1 MQEING
7 RHIRHLD
14 LGHFEKGRIHR
25 AWLHLIN
32 NGIGEPVRVPMLV
45 ARGLRDGPVLGLT
58 AALHGNELNG
68 VRVIQKLFDELE
80 VGALSGTIVGV
91 LAANVPAVVREQRFF
106 NDGVDLNRIAPGRPD
121 GNQSEVYVHRLVERI
136 VRSFDYLLDLHTAS
150 AGRVNS
156 FYIRAEMSD
165 PPTARLAKLQHADI
179 VLHDPPDDYTLRGT
193 AASMGIKAI
202 TVELRD
208 PATFQPDVIH
218 HGIDGARNVLHD
230 LGMVPGEV
238 REPEAETVF
247 CPTSRWLYT
256 DEGGILTVLPE
267 VNDRL
272 RKGQPIAKVKDVFGQ
287 TVKTF
292 HAPEDGV
299 VIGKSVNPI
308 NQTGSRI
315 LHLGLRPEP
324 LA

>member
-1 MQEING
+1 
-7 RHIRHLD
+7 
-14 LGHFEKGRIHR
+14 
-25 AWLHLIN
+25 
-32 NGIGEPVRVPMLV
+32 
-45 ARGLRDGPVLGLT
+45 
-58 AALHGNELNG
+58 
-68 VRVIQKLFDELE
+68 
-80 VGALSGTIVGV
+80 VGV

-247 CPTSRWLYT
+247 CPASRWLYT

-267 VNDRL
+267 VNERL